1 MRDNH
6 FAVQA
11 TCLSRMRRELAVPVA
26 PISLQRPLEQGALSL
41 VGLPL
46 RPKGICQ
53 DITQSCMLRSLHSI
67 LEASPTR
74 VRNAR

>member
-41 VGLPL
+41 VCLPL
-46 RPKGICQ
+46 RPKVTCQ
-53 DITQSCMLRSLHSI
+53 DLRSLACCDPCIPS
-67 LEASPTR
+67 LKPTLR
-74 VRNAR
+74 E